1 MLATLNIEN
10 IAIIKKAVVE
20 FKDGFNVMTGETGAG
35 KSIIID
41 SINAVLGERTSREL
55 IRTGADFAS
64 VSALF
69 DCISDSVKCVLSEF
83 DIDCEDD
90 NSLLIQR
97 KIYADGKNICK
108 INGSSATVSMLKKI
122 GKQLIN
128 IHGQLDNQTLLNAEN
143 HCSYVDK
150 IAENNDLLNNYH
162 QIYFKYLNAKS
173 ELKKLNMDEAEKVR
187 KLDLLNYQID
197 EIENSNIR
205 IGEFVE
211 LQNELNLYR
220 NSEKI
225 VELLSFAHSELSG
238 DETAKGSVQMVL
250 DASSKLQTAS
260 VISENFTE
268 IHKKIEECAY
278 NLSEYT
284 DELRDM
290 LFSLDFDPLKIE
302 TLEERIDVLYKLFKK
317 YGSNEEEIL
326 NFLDNAVSER
336 DNIENF
342 DNRKNELEIKTNKL
356 YEEALSLAK
365 ELSNS
370 RIIAADFFS
379 KEVMQ
384 QLKFLDMPS
393 VKFIVKNDV
402 SEISENGID
411 NIEFLLSANAG
422 EIPKPLA
429 KIASGGE
436 LSRIM
441 LAIKSALADKDDI
454 STLIFD
460 EIDTGVSGRAAQ
472 KIAFKLKDVS
482 KNHQVI

>member
-69 DCISDSVKCVLSEF
+69 DGISDGVKCVLSEF

-162 QIYFKYLNAKS
+162 QIYFKHLNTKS

-336 DNIENF
+336 ENIENF

-356 YEEALSLAK
+356 YEDAFSLAK

-402 SEISENGID
+402 SEIS
-411 NIEFLLSANAG
+411 
-422 EIPKPLA
+422 
-429 KIASGGE
+429 
-436 LSRIM
+436 
-441 LAIKSALADKDDI
+441 
-454 STLIFD
+454 
-460 EIDTGVSGRAAQ
+460 
-472 KIAFKLKDVS
+472 
-482 KNHQVI
+482 

>member
-1 MLATLNIEN
+1 
-10 IAIIKKAVVE
+10 
-20 FKDGFNVMTGETGAG
+20 
-35 KSIIID
+35 
-41 SINAVLGERTSREL
+41 
-55 IRTGADFAS
+55 
-64 VSALF
+64 
-69 DCISDSVKCVLSEF
+69 
-83 DIDCEDD
+83 
-90 NSLLIQR
+90 
-97 KIYADGKNICK
+97 DGKNICK

-162 QIYFKYLNAKS
+162 QIYFKYLNTKS

-482 KNHQVI
+482 NNHQVICVTHLAQIASIADEHIIIEKSETDGKTYTELHALDYIGRKYEIARIIGGLSI